1 MQAYYEIET
10 EIPTNHQLN
19 IQLPDSIPTGRA
31 KVAIIY
37 ELSELNP
44 NKKILMEDFLASLP
58 DNKTDGLS
66 REDIQAYIEQ
76 ERQHWGD

>member
-1 MQAYYEIET
+1 VYRNLPKAVYHANSQRTI
-10 EIPTNHQLN
+10 L
-19 IQLPDSIPTGRA
+19 LPDSIPAGRA

-37 ELSELNP
+37 ELAELNP

-58 DNKTDGLS
+58 DNPTDGLS

-76 ERQHWGD
+76 ERQQWGD